1 MKDQSGVA
9 IQFSGYP
16 LRVVD
21 LPRKNTKTKLTVIRP
36 EVIQQTTLIQKN
48 RITND
53 PANWDENWFQGYE

>member
-21 LPRKNTKTKLTVIRP
+21 LPRKNTKVRLTVIRP
-36 EVIQQTTLIQKN
+36 ELMPQTTSIQKN
-48 RITND
+48 KITND
-53 PANWDENWFQGYE
+53 PGCWDEGCFGSYE